1 MASLNDSTVAS
12 ALGLPIHPFHPLDAI
27 VNDYV
32 ENTMSTLT
40 ILTIFASTCVAIL
53 LPTLLLI
60 RRLRPNLSTGDVSTA
75 MWFIVSGSIHLGL
88 EGYFSIHSARMGPSL
103 TVLGQ
108 LWKEYA
114 LSDSRYLTQDSF
126 VVCMETV
133 TAFVWGPMCF
143 LCAAAIVLRHPARHS
158 LQGIISLGQLYGV
171 ILYYATFEYDNV
183 VWGRDYSRP
192 ENYYY
197 WGYYVFL
204 NAFWFFIP
212 LTLILRSAVAS
223 TRAIATVQRLE
234 AKAGKKN

>member
-12 ALGLPIHPFHPLDAI
+12 ALGLPVHPFHPLDAI

-88 EGYFSIHSARMGPSL
+88 EGYFSINSARMGPSL

-133 TAFVWGPMCF
+133 TAFVWGPLCF
-143 LCAAAIVLRHPARHS
+143 LCAAAI
-158 LQGIISLGQLYGV
+158 LYGV
-171 ILYYATFEYDNV
+171 VLYYATFEYDNV

-212 LTLILRSAVAS
+212 VTLILRSAVAS
-223 TRAIATVQRLE
+223 TRAIAAVQRLE